1 MRDRALKRSVR
12 PTQTVL
18 GVWYRGRTRAVDRA
32 LTDFG
37 AEESFGRAAKRFE
50 EHYGYE
56 VGRTS
61 VLRIVESYAKEAESY
76 VAERLSKMD
85 TAYQERLKQRPGVA
99 AMLVEM
105 DGCEIRTGTMKRKET
120 REKTAIRKLPKKERV
135 EAWRDVRLGLVRP
148 MESVDKTYVGGMKSY
163 DAIGDDL
170 FSAAVGRGLSSNTKV
185 VGVADGGNGIMEQ
198 LQSKFASF
206 QFILD
211 FAHFKE
217 HLFETA
223 EAMALQSDAKERWIS
238 RMIENCRTGH
248 VAKSLKWLR
257 SRRGRGKSSC
267 LRLANYLQRFDK
279 SVHYD
284 AYQNAGYP
292 IGSGEIESGHRVV
305 PQRRLKLPG
314 ACWNPTNINPMLA
327 IRILRE
333 NGWWH
338 DFWKSRAA

>member
-1 MRDRALKRSVR
+1 
-12 PTQTVL
+12 
-18 GVWYRGRTRAVDRA
+18 VDRA

-37 AEESFGRAAKRFE
+37 SEESFGRAAKRFQ

-61 VLRIVESYAKEAESY
+61 VLRIVESYAKQAESY

-85 TAYQERLKQRPGVA
+85 AAYQEPLKKRPGVA

-105 DGCEIRTGTMKRKET
+105 DGCEIRTGTLKRKKT
-120 REKTAIRKLPKKERV
+120 GQKTAIRKLPKKERV

-163 DAIGDDL
+163 EAIGEAL
-170 FSAAVGRGLSSNTKV
+170 FSAAVGRGLSSSTTV

-198 LQSKFASF
+198 LDSKFANF

-211 FAHFKE
+211 FAHFKQ
-217 HLFETA
+217 HLYEA
-223 EAMALQSDAKERWIS
+223 ADAMALKSGAKDRWIS
-238 RMIENCRTGH
+238 RMIENCQTGR
-248 VAKSLKWLR
+248 VVKSLKWLR
-257 SRRGRGKSSC
+257 TRRGRGKSAC
-267 LRLANYLQRFDK
+267 LRLANYLERFEK

-284 AYQNAGYP
+284 AYRDAGYP

-314 ACWNPTNINPMLA
+314 ACWNPSTVNPMLA
-327 IRILRE
+327 MRVLRE
-333 NGWWH
+333 NDWWH